1 MGELFIGLAALVG
14 SLASAFV
21 LVWNT
26 VRGGRR
32 PEQVAK
38 SAAEE
43 SAAAVVEALADGQ
56 LTADEIEQIRQVLDR
71 QRREGGGAS

>member
-1 MGELFIGLAALVG
+1 VGDLFIGLAALVTAL
-14 SLASAFV
+14 SSAFA
-21 LVWNT
+21 LVWTT
-26 VRGGRR
+26 VRSGRK

-56 LTADEIEQIRQVLDR
+56 LTPDEVEQIRQVLGK
-71 QRREGGGAS
+71 QREGGQSS